1 VAVYKDNEGR
11 IINGLTHLGVR
22 MDSWKSRAAI
32 IGGVSEKTRNV
43 LLANALRKISIADP
57 HSNVLVI
64 RDHVEMVPGIDEM
77 DEPPQ
82 VAVEYLSGGCFCCTL
97 KSAFESLLKGYAS
110 RSGVWHFLIESPL
123 IADVGAIEASIKRI
137 LGKNLRIE
145 KAFAIDAET
154 IDVLLET
161 FPNLFNR
168 NINQADVLAI
178 STPHDIKKITRLKGA
193 PQQLKDRRKWHDVKI
208 IESMGL
214 DVTLFV
220 REGNRLRFFFDWD
233 IECPMQ

>member
-1 VAVYKDNEGR
+1 VAVDKDDEGR

-32 IGGVSEKTRNV
+32 IGGVSEKTKNV
-43 LLANALRKISIADP
+43 LLANALRKIFIEDT

-97 KSAFESLLKGYAS
+97 KSAFEFLLKGYAS

-178 STPHDIKKITRLKGA
+178 STPHDISITRLKGA
-193 PQQLKDRRKWHDVKI
+193 LQQLKDFRKWHYVKN
-208 IESMGL
+208 IESLGL

-220 REGNRLRFFFDWD
+220 REGNRLRFFFYWD